1 MENTS
6 FQLVAAKKK
15 SLTIPRHQPPVQH
28 YAEAEKVMAKIEAG
42 VQAAAGTKLPAPNY
56 KPFLA
61 QTSLE
66 TPIRLPLCGRVS
78 IYRPM

>member
-15 SLTIPRHQPPVQH
+15 SLTIPRHQPPVLH

-42 VQAAAGTKLPAPNY
+42 VQAAAGTKLPAP